1 MIRPMTGP
9 MQLENAC
16 DADLVRA
23 AALGDQAAWNTLV
36 ARFQRL
42 ILSVT
47 NGFRLSRADAADVAQ
62 TTWLRAFEHLDDM
75 QAPHRIGAWLLTV
88 ARRECLRTLKRAGTV
103 TPAGDALPEPEP
115 DPATDLAAGLLA
127 AERRDV
133 ARAALARLPQRDR
146 ALVQLLHADPQP
158 SYSAIGR
165 ALQMPVGS
173 IGPTRGRVL
182 ERLRRDADI
191 CRLAA
196 A

>member
-1 MIRPMTGP
+1 MTAL
-9 MQLENAC
+9 MQLANVS

-23 AALGDQAAWNTLV
+23 AATGDQDAWDTLV
-36 ARFQRL
+36 ARFERL

-47 NGFRLSRADAADVAQ
+47 RSFRLSGADAADVAQ

-88 ARRECLRTLKRAGTV
+88 ARRECLRTLKGAAPEM
-103 TPAGDALPEPEP
+103 PAGDALPEPEP
-115 DPATDLAAGLLA
+115 DHAADIAAGLLA
-127 AERRDV
+127 AERRAV

-146 ALVQLLHADPQP
+146 VLVQLLHAEPQP
-158 SYSAIGR
+158 SYSAIGE

-182 ERLRRDADI
+182 ARLRRDADI
-191 CRLAA
+191 LRLAA
-196 A
+196 